1 MWGTGVGRRLQHSG
15 IHAFD
20 QYLVWKEAFP
30 ESREVS
36 RPFFHHLNGH
46 IRFMTLFAYTPL
58 ANKPTGPYG
67 GTGTGNKGS
76 GNLYYC
82 IVS

>member
-20 QYLVWKEAFP
+20 QCLVWKEAFP
-30 ESREVS
+30 ESREVP

-46 IRFMTLFAYTPL
+46 VRFMTLFAYTPL
-58 ANKPTGPYG
+58 ANKPTAPVEAQGLV
-67 GTGTGNKGS
+67 TKDLEICTT
-76 GNLYYC
+76 
-82 IVS
+82 V